1 MTHDYTYFRET
12 MKRLRRHE
20 ASPFNALFWDKE
32 KVSEEYVK
40 AALENVAAFFDMPI
54 PQFHLQCES
63 LVKMI
68 TSPEAKDCELFYNL
82 QESYDKGINNK
93 DAVTLCL
100 VHEMGHVVLRDTRFF
115 IFSNELWVQ
124 ELACDILAG
133 AYAKQF
139 DLATGKYKSVIDK
152 VISPTHPSGAMRI
165 KAVEFG
171 YENGFDSEQGK
182 KVPLMNRIFR
192 LVPSFVYQRMAE
204 LSREWKYVKSLDWDK
219 IYINPPEPEPRR
231 IEDLPDTNL
240 IKQAVLR
247 LREEKGNQQK
257 EQNK

>member
-1 MTHDYTYFRET
+1 MAYDYTYFGAT
-12 MKRLRRHE
+12 LKRLRRHE

-32 KVSEEYVK
+32 NVSEEYVK
-40 AALENVAAFFDMPI
+40 AALENVAAFFDMPV
-54 PQFHLQCES
+54 PQIHLQCES

-82 QESYDKGINNK
+82 QGSYDKGINNK

-100 VHEMGHVVLRDTRFF
+100 VHEMGHVVLRGTRFF

-152 VISPTHPSGAMRI
+152 VVSPTHPTGALRI

-171 YENGFDSEQGK
+171 FDNGFDTEKEK
-182 KVPLMNRIFR
+182 KVPILNRLFR
-192 LVPSFVYQRMAE
+192 IVPSFVYSNMAE
-204 LSREWKYVKSLDWDK
+204 LSRDWKYVKSLEWDK
-219 IYINPPEPEPRR
+219 TYINPPEPEPIR
-231 IEDLPDTNL
+231 IEYLPDTNL

-247 LREEKGNQQK
+247 LRKEKENQQN
-257 EQNK
+257 E